1 MGTPNLSSSST
12 STNSDTDK
20 SSDSSLQN
28 SITSVSSEEE
38 DEDPLLFPLMHHLI
52 TGRKRH
58 HIENYIQ
65 VIDLWTE
72 QEFKEHLRLTR
83 KTALKLIGTEHFKYI
98 SELNNL

>member
-1 MGTPNLSSSST
+1 MFKTDKIVLQLMGTPNLSSSST

-58 HIENYIQ
+58 RKLYSSYRFM
-65 VIDLWTE
+65 DG
-72 QEFKEHLRLTR
+72 TR
-83 KTALKLIGTEHFKYI
+83 I
-98 SELNNL
+98 